1 MIKRWM
7 EEPLLSLMEARRGV
21 NLTGARQVGKT
32 TLANTIDFQSVRRYT
47 LDEKAVREAAM
58 RDPAGFVKHAGGET
72 LVIDEVQKVPD
83 LLDAIKI
90 ILDNDNAKGQYL
102 LTGSSNM
109 RFAKAVRDSL
119 AGRLGRLRL
128 RPLAL
133 GEINGNAPSFLKD
146 AFARTFKSEY
156 PDMDKR
162 DIIHAGFSGGYPE
175 VLDFSSRLRR
185 DWFMTYLDD
194 ILQKDVRDV
203 TEIRKVSVLRE
214 VAVWLLAHSSQ
225 FFTID
230 ELATKTG
237 ISKPTAE
244 TYIEVLC
251 ALYLFDKIP
260 AWAKSDYELVGK
272 RPKWVAADSGLVANI
287 LGWQEEEVYLDARR
301 SGKFVE
307 TWVYQQLA
315 SLADAMGEC
324 EISHYRDG
332 KKREIDFIVENGKG
346 ELLGI
351 EVKAGIVSPGDFNH
365 LKWFAGNLAH
375 APFTGIVLYSGK
387 NALSFGE
394 GLFAVPLSALGA

>member
-1 MIKRWM
+1 MNGN
-7 EEPLLSLMEARRGV
+7 PP
-21 NLTGARQVGKT
+21 T
-32 TLANTIDFQSVRRYT
+32 F
-47 LDEKAVREAAM
+47 
-58 RDPAGFVKHAGGET
+58 
-72 LVIDEVQKVPD
+72 
-83 LLDAIKI
+83 LDA
-90 ILDNDNAKGQYL
+90 A
-102 LTGSSNM
+102 
-109 RFAKAVRDSL
+109 F
-119 AGRLGRLRL
+119 GR
-128 RPLAL
+128 
-133 GEINGNAPSFLKD
+133 SF
-146 AFARTFKSEY
+146 RSQY

-251 ALYLFDKIP
+251 ALYLFDKVP

>member
-21 NLTGARQVGKT
+21 NLSGARQVGKT

-119 AGRLGRLRL
+119 AGRLGHLRL

-251 ALYLFDKIP
+251 ALYLFDKVP

-272 RPKWVAADSGLVANI
+272 RPKWVAGDSGLVANI

>member
-251 ALYLFDKIP
+251 ALYLFDKVP

-272 RPKWVAADSGLVANI
+272 RPKWVAGDSGLVANI